1 MIDDGTDIEF
11 DFFDEPPTQEA
22 ARPLRVRRLGGG
34 SRPPRRRPGGPPSSI
49 TPMLRLAGLIGFGV
63 VIVVLLTLWVNSC
76 RDSGARDAYRSYMSS
91 MGSIAD
97 DSARVGKELGTALT
111 TPGISVSELQ
121 KTLSGL
127 AEQQDQDVARAG
139 DVTPPGRLRAQHR
152 EAMEALELRATG
164 LRRLDEAFRQVAASK
179 PDDAGKTLAPPM
191 RVLLASDVV
200 WQDEFVTSAQSVM
213 EDRGIRGVEVPA
225 STFLANYD
233 LASEQLLSQIWQ
245 RLAGVAGGGKPS
257 PGLHGNE
264 LVSVTALP
272 EGKQLEAGQ
281 DNFVVTKPDLAF
293 RVTLKNSG
301 ENQEVGVRVVLTI
314 DQTPQ
319 PITKQGKVQIIN
331 PGETKSVV
339 FKNLGQIVQ
348 FQQKTTVTAEVKP
361 VQGETKIDNN
371 SASYSVT
378 FTLVP

>member
-11 DFFDEPPTQEA
+11 DFFDEPSTQEA
-22 ARPLRVRRLGGG
+22 ARPLRVRRLGSGRPRP
-34 SRPPRRRPGGPPSSI
+34 SRRPPRPPTGL
-49 TPMLRLAGLIGFGV
+49 TPMLRLAGLIGFAV
-63 VIVVLLTLWVNSC
+63 AIIVLLTVWVNSC
-76 RDSGARDAYRSYMSS
+76 RDSGARNAYRSYMES
-91 MGSIAD
+91 MGAVAD
-97 DSARVGKELGTALT
+97 DSTGVGKELASALT
-111 TPGISVSELQ
+111 TPGISTTDLQ

-127 AEQQDQDVARAG
+127 AQQQEQDVARAG
-139 DVTPPGRLRAQHR
+139 DLSPPGRLRAQHR
-152 EAMEALELRATG
+152 EAVEALQLRASG
-164 LRRLDEAFRQVAASK
+164 LRRLQEAFRQVAASK
-179 PDDAGKTLAPPM
+179 PNDAGKTLAPPM
-191 RVLLASDVV
+191 RMLLASDVV
-200 WQDEFVTSAQSVM
+200 WNDEFAMSAQNVM
-213 EDRGIRGVEVPA
+213 EHRGIRGVEVPA

-245 RLAGVAGGGKPS
+245 RVAGVTGGGKPS
-257 PGLHGNE
+257 PGLHGNQ
-264 LVSVTALP
+264 LVSVVALP
-272 EGKQLEAGQ
+272 QGKALERGQ

-301 ENQEVGVRVVLTI
+301 EHQEVGVRVVLTI

-319 PITKQGKVQIIN
+319 AVTKQATVQIIN

-339 FKNLGQIVQ
+339 FRNLGQIVQ

-361 VQGETKIDNN
+361 VKGETKIDNN